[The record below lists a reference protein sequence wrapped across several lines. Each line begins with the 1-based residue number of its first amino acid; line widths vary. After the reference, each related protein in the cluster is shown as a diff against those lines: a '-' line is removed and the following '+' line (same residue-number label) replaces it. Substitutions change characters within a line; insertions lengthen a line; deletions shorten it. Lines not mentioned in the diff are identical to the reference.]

1 MARLFY
7 LAAQASS
14 AQVALPLR
22 RPMVFNRPPESQDAV
37 VHMKVLRDPCEVI
50 GEVGISLPS
59 LSGSIVALSS
69 ASKECNREYSL
80 GVC

>member
-1 MARLFY
+1 
-7 LAAQASS
+7 
-14 AQVALPLR
+14 
-22 RPMVFNRPPESQDAV
+22 MVFNRPSESQDAV

-69 ASKECNREYSL
+69 ASKERNREYYEIRVARQSL
-80 GVC
+80 EIASGALRYSLS